1 MADKPS
7 SGLAS
12 AFDAM
17 LSQNRDRFDTML
29 HRRPDST
36 PAPARPADTPS
47 DATESVRFLND
58 RYGRGWRHEV
68 IERRREGDE
77 VIVLCRL
84 TVDELDMS
92 KTQFGSA
99 KIGEANAKPITTGSA
114 GGIAFTLGS
123 EQTGREKDTEE
134 AAFRR
139 ALDDGLA
146 KCVVLL

>member
-7 SGLAS
+7 TGFAS

-29 HRRPDST
+29 NRRPQT
-36 PAPARPADTPS
+36 TAAPSVTTPS
-47 DATESVRFLND
+47 DASENVRFLND
-58 RYGRGWRHEV
+58 RYGRDWRHEI

-84 TVDELDMS
+84 TIDELDMS

-99 KIGEANAKPITTGSA
+99 RIGEASAKPVIKGSA
-114 GGIAFTLGS
+114 GSIAFTIGT

-139 ALDDGLA
+139 ALEDGLA
-146 KCVVLL
+146 KCVALL